1 MRIGKFIGLLAFA
14 SSTTA
19 FQVYATPQDDT
30 GRFVFAGY
38 GDVKYEKSDLQDSS
52 AFSARFVPIF
62 LFSLNDKMHVEAETE
77 ISLNEAGETEIE
89 LEYADIHYFLTDTTT
104 ITAGKFLLPFGQFSA
119 NWHPSWI
126 NRTPWTPGIYGSHGS
141 SQAMTPLLPI
151 LSDVGIAVQ
160 QTFYFSSKQKI
171 FLDLYVTN
179 GASAEAHAEEEVVDE
194 HDEEAEEGEDEH
206 AAAFP
211 EVEFEATSGD
221 NNKNKA
227 FGGRIAYAFLPAI
240 EIGASYYTA
249 KYDEDERLDITAQG
263 FDINLI
269 GSHYLI
275 RGEYISTETDGLEE
289 EDEHEAAD
297 IAVFKRNGWFL
308 QSVFQAGQIWP
319 QLGGTELVV
328 EYAKTNK
335 FAEAKRWV
343 AGVNYWLDAR
353 SVIKFSYEDTDVK
366 VGDDDQ
372 RLAVQYSYGF

>member
-1 MRIGKFIGLLAFA
+1 
-14 SSTTA
+14 
-19 FQVYATPQDDT
+19 
-30 GRFVFAGY
+30 
-38 GDVKYEKSDLQDSS
+38 
-52 AFSARFVPIF
+52 
-62 LFSLNDKMHVEAETE
+62 MHVEAETE

-141 SQAMTPLLPI
+141 PQAMTPLLPI
-151 LSDVGIAVQ
+151 LSDVGIVVQ
-160 QTFYFSSKQKI
+160 QTFFFSSKQKI

-179 GASAEAHAEEEVVDE
+179 GASAEAHDEEEIVDE
-194 HDEEAEEGEDEH
+194 HVEEIIDEHNEEAEEDEH
-206 AAAFP
+206 VEAFP

-221 NNKNKA
+221 NNKA

-263 FDINLI
+263 IDINFI
-269 GSHYLI
+269 GNHYLI

-289 EDEHEAAD
+289 EDEHDAAE

-308 QSVFQAGQIWP
+308 QGVFQAGQIWP

>member
-1 MRIGKFIGLLAFA
+1 MRIGKVIGLLAFA
-14 SSTTA
+14 SGTA
-19 FQVYATPQDDT
+19 TIQVNANPQDDT

-38 GDVKYEKSDLQDSS
+38 GDVRYEESDLKDSS

-77 ISLNEAGETEIE
+77 ISLNELGETSVE

-126 NRTPWTPGIYGSHGS
+126 NRSPWTPGIYGSHGS
-141 SQAMTPLLPI
+141 SQAMVPLLPI

-179 GASAEAHAEEEVVDE
+179 GARAETHAEAAPVDDHAEVPPVED
-194 HDEEAEEGEDEH
+194 HAES
-206 AAAFP
+206 FP
-211 EVEFEATSGD
+211 EVAFEATSGD
-221 NNKNKA
+221 NNKDKA
-227 FGGRIAYAFLPAI
+227 FGGRIAFAFLPAI

-249 KYDEDERLDITAQG
+249 SYDEHETLDITAQG
-263 FDINLI
+263 MDINFI
-269 GSHYLI
+269 GNHYLI

-289 EDEHEAAD
+289 EDEHGEAE
-297 IAVFKRNGWFL
+297 IHKFKRNGWFL
-308 QSVFQAGQIWP
+308 QGVLQAGQIWP
-319 QLGGTELVV
+319 QLGGTEFLL
-328 EYAKTNK
+328 EFAKTNK
-335 FAEAKRWV
+335 YADAKRWV
-343 AGVNYWLDAR
+343 AGINYWLDAR
-353 SVIKFSYEDTDVK
+353 SVIKFSYEDTNVD

-372 RLAVQYSYGF
+372 RLAVQFSYGF

>member
-1 MRIGKFIGLLAFA
+1 
-14 SSTTA
+14 
-19 FQVYATPQDDT
+19 
-30 GRFVFAGY
+30 
-38 GDVKYEKSDLQDSS
+38 
-52 AFSARFVPIF
+52 
-62 LFSLNDKMHVEAETE
+62 
-77 ISLNEAGETEIE
+77 
-89 LEYADIHYFLTDTTT
+89 
-104 ITAGKFLLPFGQFSA
+104 
-119 NWHPSWI
+119 
-126 NRTPWTPGIYGSHGS
+126 
-141 SQAMTPLLPI
+141 MTPLLPI

-308 QSVFQAGQIWP
+308 QGVFQAGQIWP

-353 SVIKFSYEDTDVK
+353 SVIKFSYEDTDVE

>member
-160 QTFYFSSKQKI
+160 QTFYFSSKLKI

-179 GASAEAHAEEEVVDE
+179 GASAEAHAEEGVVDE

-308 QSVFQAGQIWP
+308 QGVFQAGQIWP

-353 SVIKFSYEDTDVK
+353 SVIKFS
-366 VGDDDQ
+366 
-372 RLAVQYSYGF
+372 